1 MYSKDRT
8 TLLDRREMLRVK
20 IKSLAVEA
28 QIIRREERKTFGTLR
43 EELYRHR
50 MDVVRYEARHAHLA
64 YGFIRGLTYEQMES
78 STNQSPNWERVRQL
92 LKKYGP
98 WKMVE
103 PSIMQKPVPTIVHPA
118 PRVKRLRPMSEQ
130 AVA

>member
-1 MYSKDRT
+1 MYSKDR

-20 IKSLAVEA
+20 VKSLADEA
-28 QIIRREERKTFGTLR
+28 RIIRREERKTFGTLR

-92 LKKYGP
+92 IKKYGP
-98 WKMVE
+98 KNFAE
-103 PSIMQKPVPTIVHPA
+103 PSVMQKPVAVIKHAA
-118 PRVKRLRPMSEQ
+118 PRVKRHRPQGES
-130 AVA
+130 ALA